1 MFLKPKHSKSR
12 GSALNELEVLFI
24 IEKNNPQN
32 NQVPRSPKGRG
43 GGKDG
48 TSERIHKSH
57 CNGPGTDVP
66 AFSPPGKAQHHNGN
80 EGPRVKADRMQLT
93 WRRRALSGTY
103 NTCSFPAPASLGPSC
118 QKINKPD
125 QTCHGLEVFSYPF
138 ILTWCSMVWFH
149 SA

>member
-1 MFLKPKHSKSR
+1 MNLKCSLLPKKKKTKT
-12 GSALNELEVLFI
+12 N
-24 IEKNNPQN
+24 NNPQN
-32 NQVPRSPKGRG
+32 NQIPKSPKGRG

-66 AFSPPGKAQHHNGN
+66 AFSPPCKAQHHNGTD
-80 EGPRVKADRMQLT
+80 GPCVKADRMQLT

-103 NTCSFPAPASLGPSC
+103 NTCSVPALASLGPSC

-138 ILTWCSMVWFH
+138 ILTRCAWSGFP
-149 SA
+149 ALNALA